1 MIENENSKSENITG
15 INDLLDTGSIEDLK
29 KTAKTIGIGILVFSS
44 FVMVIKLASIMLKD
58 IKKSGL

>member
-1 MIENENSKSENITG
+1 MIENENSKSENTMR
-15 INDLLDTGSIEDLK
+15 INDLLDTGSMEGLK

>member
-1 MIENENSKSENITG
+1 MIENENSKSENRMR
-15 INDLLDTGSIEDLK
+15 INDLLDTGSMEDLK

>member
-1 MIENENSKSENITG
+1 MTEKENSKSENRMR
-15 INDLLDTGSIEDLK
+15 INDLLVTDSMEDLK
-29 KTAKTIGIGILVFSS
+29 KTAKTIGLGILVFSS

>member
-15 INDLLDTGSIEDLK
+15 INDLLDTGSMEDLK
-29 KTAKTIGIGILVFSS
+29 KTVKTIGIGILVFSS

>member
-1 MIENENSKSENITG
+1 MIENENRKSENRMR
-15 INDLLDTGSIEDLK
+15 INDFLDTGSMEDLK